1 MNVSPYL
8 PSGYVFSANA
18 NQALE
23 PTPIAVTFRAYAR
36 PAPATGVAHL

>member
-8 PSGYVFSANA
+8 PSGYVISANA

-23 PTPIAVTFRAYAR
+23 PTAIAVTTRAYAR
-36 PAPATGVAHL
+36 FAPSTAVAHL